1 MRLLCNTK
9 TNFLVIKRSQL
20 TAECP
25 WQHLHVRH
33 TLHTT
38 RGDTRDILASLYEQR
53 PSSSPGYSHSTR
65 HDTARHI
72 SLRGSVF
79 TRECLPTD
87 LQRPLNATAF
97 LSLDNIWPPCQVIC
111 NRRAGLPDLQ
121 AASPT
126 SFRSNRTLVS
136 LCLIPSLAVV
146 LCMRWTAQGLVMCPQ
161 INFTNQ
167 LAEILYEW

>member
-1 MRLLCNTK
+1 MRVLCNTK
-9 TNFLVIKRSQL
+9 TKCLVIKLSQL

-25 WQHLHVRH
+25 WQHVRH
-33 TLHTT
+33 TVHTT

-53 PSSSPGYSHSTR
+53 PSLLAFDTTP
-65 HDTARHI
+65 HDTARHHI
-72 SLRGSVF
+72 SLRGWDF

-121 AASPT
+121 AANPT
-126 SFRSNRTLVS
+126 SFRTNRTQVC
-136 LCLIPSLAVV
+136 LCLVPAVAVV
-146 LCMRWTAQGLVMCPQ
+146 LCMKWTSVKS
-161 INFTNQ
+161 
-167 LAEILYEW
+167 